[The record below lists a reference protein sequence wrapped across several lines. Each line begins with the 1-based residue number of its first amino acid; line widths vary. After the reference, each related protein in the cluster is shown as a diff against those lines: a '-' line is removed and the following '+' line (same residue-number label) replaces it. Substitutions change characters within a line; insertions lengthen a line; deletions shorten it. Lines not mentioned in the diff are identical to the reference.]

1 MEDDVSSSR
10 MAPRRPK
17 VGERRIDAAYAALR
31 PMGFADSVIRD
42 TIRGLLKA
50 YGGSDYWSFIEEYSY
65 KLVIEK
71 ILEEQAKPEQKNSKE
86 DGPEENHNVEDEP
99 RQQHCDS
106 PVRSPEIH
114 STPVSSPVVV
124 CPPRGTRVTPTS
136 SKDESSPQPMGGRQ
150 CSSPQS
156 SSAVPLRSPSVKPK
170 PIKRRKPC
178 YGWLDSDEE
187 DEPELCYL
195 PPSNQRF
202 TNLDQ

>member
-1 MEDDVSSSR
+1 MEDDVSSSG

-17 VGERRIDAAYAALR
+17 VGHRRIDAAYAALC
-31 PMGFADSVIRD
+31 PMGFSESVIRD
-42 TIRGLLKA
+42 TIRGLLKN
-50 YGGSDYWSFIEEYSY
+50 
-65 KLVIEK
+65 
-71 ILEEQAKPEQKNSKE
+71 Q
-86 DGPEENHNVEDEP
+86 NVEDEP
-99 RQQHCDS
+99 RQQPCVS

-124 CPPRGTRVTPTS
+124 CPPRETRGTPTS
-136 SKDESSPQPMGGRQ
+136 SKDESSPQAMAGRQ

-156 SSAVPLRSPSVKPK
+156 SSAVPLRGPSVKPK

-202 TNLDQ
+202 TNLLEE